1 MIVICK
7 RFYYFDDNDRK
18 NFELFLRQNLMKKGE
33 FAKKC
38 NISNTLL
45 TLLFDGKRSITK
57 EIAETFTKNGFK
69 VEIGE

>member
-1 MIVICK
+1 MICK
-7 RFYYFDDNDRK
+7 RFYYFDDNDRTD
-18 NFELFLRQNLMKKGE
+18 FELFLRQNLMKKGE
-33 FAKKC
+33 FAQKC

-45 TLLFDGKRSITK
+45 TLLFNGKRSITK